1 MNLFRILSV
10 FFGDV
15 VFIHMKEIRVYK
27 GNASCGVG
35 VWNPIQS
42 FGLMNF
48 VRKLIFGSGVF
59 FFEKKRREKK
69 KKVLLPIVEYMLKIK

>member
-1 MNLFRILSV
+1 
-10 FFGDV
+10 
-15 VFIHMKEIRVYK
+15 MKEIRVYA

-48 VRKLIFGSGVF
+48 VRKVIFGSGVF
-59 FFEKKRREKK
+59 FSKRKEEKK
-69 KKVLLPIVEYMLKIK
+69 KKVLLPIVVEYMLKIK